1 MLQEV
6 ERSIMNYVKY
16 NQKQTSY
23 REACHMCA
31 AIAKPACNIS
41 NLQMFKYL
49 QGFLENSQKVYKIS
63 GFISKP

>member
-1 MLQEV
+1 M
-6 ERSIMNYVKY
+6 KY
-16 NQKQTSY
+16 NQQQTSY

-41 NLQMFKYL
+41 DLQMFKYL